1 MNKSK
6 QEEVIKELKHEKVI
20 GLQYFGPKRAK
31 PINYW
36 IALAED
42 IKTEDNL
49 KWSQLF
55 LLLTGVRS
63 TQTWAVSTW
72 YEFTRKRQKKNE
84 KHLGKLIRKSPKI
97 TVGS

>member
-6 QEEVIKELKHEKVI
+6 QEKVIKELKHEKVI

-31 PINYW
+31 LINYW

-55 LLLTGVRS
+55 LLLTGVLE
-63 TQTWAVSTW
+63 QFLHDMNLQ
-72 YEFTRKRQKKNE
+72 EKDEKKM
-84 KHLGKLIRKSPKI
+84 KSI
-97 TVGS
+97 